1 MRVSES
7 IPQIVSSKF
16 NPQTVHQGSNMVV
29 AVHIRMLVAQ
39 LVDFDIVVDHR
50 SNVYFEKDE
59 KKIQI
64 SEKVSF
70 FFQIV
75 KKLLWCHV
83 TVSSLTRAAT
93 TVMFMMR

>member
-7 IPQIVSSKF
+7 IPQIASSKF

-59 KKIQI
+59 KKIFKFQ
-64 SEKVSF
+64 KKFRF
-70 FFQIV
+70 F
-75 KKLLWCHV
+75 
-83 TVSSLTRAAT
+83 SSNC
-93 TVMFMMR
+93 